1 MRNVAPSRVI
11 SRRTNQLVTIA
22 FLVGALGVF
31 LAAVGVLMIIVPLDK
46 PVHSS
51 YPTYV
56 FVRGAFVGI
65 GAIIVMSA
73 VGMAIR
79 ALTYRKDNDLAL
91 LAGRVLEPML
101 DDRFTFIRNINRR
114 DIGYV
119 DAALVGPPG
128 VLVLRIVGDAGAF
141 ANEGVNW
148 LRQNARGDWL
158 PAGFSPTLEDI
169 ADVRKVRESLAKASL
184 GDVPVYGLIIF
195 TQDPSRVGLTINNP
209 QVPVTHLVTL
219 MPTLAASY
227 LALPEL
233 DQNVVNAIV
242 TVLYE

>member
-11 SRRTNQLVTIA
+11 TRRSNQLVTLA
-22 FLVGALGVF
+22 FLVGAIGAF
-31 LAAVGVLMIIVPLDK
+31 LAAIGVLMIIVPLDR
-46 PVHSS
+46 PDYPS
-51 YPTYV
+51 YDSYV

-65 GAIIVMSA
+65 GAIVIMIA
-73 VGMAIR
+73 VAMAIR

-91 LAGRVLEPML
+91 LTGRVLEPML
-101 DDRFTFIRNINRR
+101 DERFTFIRNINRR

-128 VLVLRIVGDAGAF
+128 VLVLRIVGETGAF

-148 LRQNARGDWL
+148 LRQNSAGQWL

-169 ADVRKVRESLAKASL
+169 ADVRKVREALAKANL
-184 GDVPVYGLIIF
+184 AEVPVYGLIVF
-195 TQDPSRVGLTINNP
+195 TQDPSRVGLTLNNP

-219 MPTLAASY
+219 MPTLSASY
-227 LALPEL
+227 LALPPL
-233 DQNVVNAIV
+233 DMSVVNAVV
-242 TVLYE
+242 TALYE